1 MHEMLIAN
9 TLAVSLNHLA
19 LQATLSALLFAGVL
33 VAVRYG
39 TGPARKWVREQSMY
53 YERVLCRQLLLDIDP
68 MLAVW
73 SHIGGVALVLVLGV
87 AVAGVLIGIVLAAV
101 AAAVP
106 YFLIRHLEVKRR
118 QRLEVQLVDGLT
130 SLASGVRAGLNLVQ
144 SMQLLVQ
151 NQRGPIRQE
160 FGQILREYEMGM
172 DLNQAMRSAST
183 RIGSP
188 LYRLTFTA
196 IEMHR
201 IRGGDSGES
210 MDRIAESIRDIQRLE
225 GKLDAITAQGR
236 AQANFM
242 AAMPIVIIVM
252 MLTFIM
258 PEETTMLFTRMEGR
272 IMLLLAVGLI
282 LAGYLWI
289 RKIMQVDI

>member
-1 MHEMLIAN
+1 MSIP
-9 TLAVSLNHLA
+9 LNYLA
-19 LQATLSALLFAGVL
+19 LQVLLSALLLAGVYL
-33 VAVRYG
+33 MTRYG
-39 TGPARKWVREQSMY
+39 YTPGLKWLRQQEHRY
-53 YERVLCRQLLLDIDP
+53 DAVLRRQLLLDIDP
-68 MLAVW
+68 KVAVALNL
-73 SHIGGVALVLVLGV
+73 GGVALTLLVGTFLAGLLIGLVL
-87 AVAGVLIGIVLAAV
+87 AGIALL
-101 AAAVP
+101 VP
-106 YFLIRHLEVKRR
+106 YFIIRHLETKRR
-118 QRLEVQLVDGLT
+118 QRLEVQLVDGLA

-151 NQRGPIRQE
+151 NQRGPIQQE

-172 DLNQAMRSAST
+172 DLNQAMRAASN

-201 IRGGDSGES
+201 VRGGDSGES

-242 AAMPIVIIVM
+242 AAMPIVIIA

-258 PEETTMLFTRMEGR
+258 PDETKMLFTRMEGR
-272 IMLLLAVGLI
+272 IILLIASALI
-282 LAGYLWI
+282 VSGYVWI

>member
-1 MHEMLIAN
+1 MGIP
-9 TLAVSLNHLA
+9 LNYLA
-19 LQATLSALLFAGVL
+19 LQVLLSALLLAGVYL
-33 VAVRYG
+33 MTRYG
-39 TGPARKWVREQSMY
+39 YTPGLKWLKQQEHRY
-53 YERVLCRQLLLDIDP
+53 DAVLRRQLLLDIDP
-68 MLAVW
+68 KVAVALNL
-73 SHIGGVALVLVLGV
+73 GGVALTLLVGTFLAGLLIGLVL
-87 AVAGVLIGIVLAAV
+87 AGAALL
-101 AAAVP
+101 VP
-106 YFLIRHLEVKRR
+106 YFVIRHLETKRR
-118 QRLEVQLVDGLT
+118 QRLEVQLVDGLA

-151 NQRGPIRQE
+151 NQRGPIQQE

-172 DLNQAMRSAST
+172 DLNQAMRAASN

-201 IRGGDSGES
+201 VRGGDSGES

-242 AAMPIVIIVM
+242 AAMPIVIIA
-252 MLTFIM
+252 MLAFIM
-258 PEETTMLFTRMEGR
+258 PDETAMLFTRMEGR
-272 IMLLLAVGLI
+272 VILLIASALIVG
-282 LAGYLWI
+282 GYVWI